1 MAYDEN
7 IAELKKRKLH
17 YVVADLSRCGHPI
30 ATALDGRGEKRG

>member
-17 YVVADLSRCGHPI
+17 YVVASRQSERDRWLAILKTP
-30 ATALDGRGEKRG
+30 RGL